1 MPKSRAL
8 KKHMS
13 DMKNNMQRNITEKK
27 TKEDMEGKMKM
38 SQCMSDKKKHK

>member
-1 MPKSRAL
+1 MPRSRAL

-27 TKEDMEGKMKM
+27 SKGDMEGKMKM
-38 SQCMSDKKKHK
+38 SQCISDKKKSK